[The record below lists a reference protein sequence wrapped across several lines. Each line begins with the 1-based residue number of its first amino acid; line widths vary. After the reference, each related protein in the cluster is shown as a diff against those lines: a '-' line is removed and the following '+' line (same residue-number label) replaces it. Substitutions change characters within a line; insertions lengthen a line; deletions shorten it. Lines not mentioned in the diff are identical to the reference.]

1 MEYLSN
7 LVLRRAA
14 SPTILFVKNFVR
26 AGGMNRIYC
35 FSIYPSKY
43 NEYTFFFLHKFF
55 CCRTMRLENYG
66 ERWLSIS
73 PTLQNLS
80 TKLYF
85 LEWIANYQ
93 SSLFLWCK
101 FYTFSVDM
109 KKTRIAPF
117 RITIIITFIF
127 GCNIY
132 GLSGYILIQHGCV
145 SIVVFAFHR
154 MMLIEF
160 HKYTRKN
167 AG

>member
-66 ERWLSIS
+66 ERWLSKLSNESIFMVQILHFFCRYEENPNRPIPYHNNYHIYFRMQYLWIKWIYSHSTWMCKYCSFCVPSNDVDWIPQIYSQKCWLIS
-73 PTLQNLS
+73 
-80 TKLYF
+80 
-85 LEWIANYQ
+85 AN
-93 SSLFLWCK
+93 WAK
-101 FYTFSVDM
+101 V
-109 KKTRIAPF
+109 
-117 RITIIITFIF
+117 
-127 GCNIY
+127 
-132 GLSGYILIQHGCV
+132 
-145 SIVVFAFHR
+145 
-154 MMLIEF
+154 
-160 HKYTRKN
+160 
-167 AG
+167 